1 MDENIIIT
9 KIVEEYYQIIYN
21 YCYSNLNFNHSS
33 AEDCTQEVFFTLLK
47 KQKKLKL
54 SKNIKLW
61 LYRTADN
68 VLKVYRRKNKLN
80 DKVLSIDEI
89 EIPVQ
94 NNFEITDSNEIF
106 DDISEED
113 YLLLQAYYDGG
124 YGNKEDIA
132 RQFNMSLAQLYKR
145 IHNIK
150 SKLKR

>member
-1 MDENIIIT
+1 MEANTIIT
-9 KIVEEYYQIIYN
+9 KIIEEYYQIIYN
-21 YCYSNLNFNHSS
+21 YCYSNLNFNHVS

-54 SKNIKLW
+54 SKNIKFW

-94 NNFEITDSNEIF
+94 NNFEITDSNEIL
-106 DDISEED
+106 DDISEEE

-150 SKLKR
+150 LKLKQ